1 MVDATQRTS
10 ATARTLAL
18 VGLVAEALPI
28 LLPLYGDGDQF
39 LFSLGFPAR
48 SVIAQYLSGLAIPFT
63 VGVGLVLLRRGS
75 DTLAAGVLLGLGL
88 VIAFGVVSMLIIGT
102 DVLTRWQSALVI
114 CLRGVAAGA
123 LLAAATMVTR
133 RVGPVRSTRNP

>member
-1 MVDATQRTS
+1 MVDATRRTTV
-10 ATARTLAL
+10 TARTLAL

-28 LLPLYGDGDQF
+28 LLPLYGDGHQF
-39 LFSLGFPAR
+39 LFSLGFPTR
-48 SVIAQYLSGLAIPFT
+48 SVIAQYVSGLAIPFA

-88 VIAFGVVSMLIIGT
+88 VIALGVASMLIIGPE
-102 DVLTRWQSALVI
+102 VFTRWQSTLVVG
-114 CLRGVAAGA
+114 LRGVAAGA

-133 RVGPVRSTRNP
+133 RVGSVSSSRNV